1 MVIMVATIV
10 KIIVKIVMMANLNN
24 QKIEKEMVK
33 EKNLM
38 KKKMKGEPKAK
49 EPEELDKTNI
59 VNYIK
64 RR

>member
-24 QKIEKEMVK
+24 QKIEKEIVK

-38 KKKMKGEPKAK
+38 KKNERRAKG
-49 EPEELDKTNI
+49 
-59 VNYIK
+59 
-64 RR
+64 